1 MKVDGNKLVWLLKAT
16 QRKQNVNAKSISQV
30 SSCVLVVGK
39 EELTTT
45 SLVRD
50 GKTSLSH
57 FSIECESVGPAGIP
71 VPDIDRLL
79 GVLKYHGNTVTLEHD
94 QKNDK
99 LRIVSNKKQTTLK
112 TNMNALAYPNS
123 RDTISDWADK
133 SDKLAKKIT
142 SDGYVMADGST
153 REPMC
158 TFNVNA
164 TDLFEALRCDNMNS
178 QKLNRYTFS
187 VEKAGSDSG
196 RTLIVGV
203 GGDLKGKTETIILLK
218 DALPA
223 QYDGTWSWDFEGG
236 LDNIV
241 ADMTGTVK
249 LQFYDFREEKQGI
262 RLVLWLDDGKSWV
275 YQAGVVG

>member
-1 MKVDGNKLVWLLKAT
+1 MTRVNGNELAWLLKAT
-16 QRKQNVNAKSISQV
+16 QRKQNVNGKPISQV

-39 EELTTT
+39 TELTTT

-57 FSIECESVGPAGIP
+57 FSIPCESEGPAGIP

-79 GVLKYHGNTVTLEHD
+79 GVLNYHGNTVNLEYD

-99 LRIVSNKKQTTLK
+99 LRIISNKKQTTLK

-142 SDGYVMADGST
+142 FDGYLMSDGTKRKPILSVSLHST
-153 REPMC
+153 E
-158 TFNVNA
+158 
-164 TDLFEALRCDNMNS
+164 LFEALRCDNMNR

-187 VEKAGSDSG
+187 VENNCLMLCVGSE
-196 RTLIVGV
+196 
-203 GGDLKGKTETIILLK
+203 LKGQTETILK
-218 DALPA
+218 SIDKM
-223 QYDGTWSWDFEGG
+223 DDWSWSFEGG

-241 ADMTGTVK
+241 ANMTDTVI
-249 LQFYDFREEKQGI
+249 LQFLDFREEKQGI
-262 RLVLWLDDGKSWV
+262 RLVLWMNGCKSWV
-275 YQAGVVG
+275 FQAGVVT

>member
-1 MKVDGNKLVWLLKAT
+1 M
-16 QRKQNVNAKSISQV
+16 
-30 SSCVLVVGK
+30 
-39 EELTTT
+39 
-45 SLVRD
+45 
-50 GKTSLSH
+50 
-57 FSIECESVGPAGIP
+57 
-71 VPDIDRLL
+71 L

-241 ADMTGTVK
+241 ADMTGTEK